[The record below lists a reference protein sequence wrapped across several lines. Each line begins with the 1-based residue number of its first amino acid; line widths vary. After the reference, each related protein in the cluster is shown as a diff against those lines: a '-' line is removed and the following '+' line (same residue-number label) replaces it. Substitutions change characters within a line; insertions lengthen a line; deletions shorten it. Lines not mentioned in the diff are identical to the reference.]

1 MNRKILLAGL
11 LVIAP
16 LLVFLGIGLSKNP
29 MQIDSPLIGKP
40 APEFDLED
48 LDGQPWNLERL
59 QGRPAVINFW
69 ATWCQPC
76 IWEHPILVDASRR
89 YRDQVQF
96 VGVILHDE
104 PDRIRAM
111 VAQRGVW
118 GPSLIDPGSTA
129 AIAYGVYGAPE
140 TYFLDK
146 DGIIVHKQVGPVTP
160 ELLDELLAP
169 LL

>member
-1 MNRKILLAGL
+1 LVGF

-16 LLVFLGIGLSKNP
+16 LLAFLALGLGKDP
-29 MQIDSPLIGKP
+29 MTIESPLVGKP
-40 APEFDLED
+40 APSFGLTD
-48 LDGQPWNLERL
+48 LDGKAWDLDAL
-59 QGRPAVINFW
+59 HGRPAVINFW

-76 IWEHPILVDASRR
+76 VWEHPILVDAAQR
-89 YRDQVQF
+89 YRGKVQF
-96 VGVILHDE
+96 VGIILHDE
-104 PDRIRAM
+104 PENIRAM
-111 VAQRGVW
+111 VTQRGTW

-146 DGIIVHKQVGPVTP
+146 EGTIVYKHVGPVTP
-160 ELLDELLAP
+160 DAIDRVLGP